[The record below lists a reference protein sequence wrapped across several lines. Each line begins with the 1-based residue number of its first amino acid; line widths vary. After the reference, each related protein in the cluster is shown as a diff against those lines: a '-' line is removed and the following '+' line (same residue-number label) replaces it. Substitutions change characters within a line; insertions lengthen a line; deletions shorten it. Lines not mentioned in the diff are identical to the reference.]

1 MFTEPDIQILLDNIT
16 ELIIFKNI
24 SDPVSG
30 HKTKK
35 EKWQVHVLETLHYHL
50 TSNSAQCSL
59 CKSNNIPILC

>member
-1 MFTEPDIQILLDNIT
+1 MFTEPDIQVLLDNLM

-35 EKWQVHVLETLHYHL
+35 EKWQSACIRNITL
-50 TSNSAQCSL
+50 SPN
-59 CKSNNIPILC
+59 